1 MAVQDRPYIQLLQVC
16 LLDLD
21 YNLPVQVRDQ
31 ALAEAGE
38 VIEALPQ
45 SDAGREYA
53 LNRMQQEG
61 NTESS
66 FGQGAA
72 NNDTILRLQRTTPY
86 YKVAE
91 YCSLWMALA
100 EALRMQCCA
109 CCCAFK
115 PALDGIKG
123 WSC

>member
-1 MAVQDRPYIQLLQVC
+1 MWVSTPAQVC

-53 LNRMQQEG
+53 LNAMSKEG
-61 NTESS
+61 MTTSS
-66 FGQGAA
+66 FAKAA
-72 NNDTILRLQRTTPY
+72 GNDTIMRLQRTTPY
-86 YKVAE
+86 YKVRAVLRL
-91 YCSLWMALA
+91 CSW
-100 EALRMQCCA
+100 RMHA
-109 CCCAFK
+109 CNLHLKAT
-115 PALDGIKG
+115 AIGIRDG
-123 WSC
+123 CTAPV

>member
-1 MAVQDRPYIQLLQVC
+1 MSKPAQVC

-53 LNRMQQEG
+53 LNAMSKEG
-61 NTESS
+61 MTTSS
-66 FGQGAA
+66 FAKAA
-72 NNDTILRLQRTTPY
+72 GNDTIMRLQRTTPY
-86 YKVAE
+86 YKVRAV
-91 YCSLWMALA
+91 LA
-100 EALRMQCCA
+100 SGPDMHARCFC
-109 CCCAFK
+109 
-115 PALDGIKG
+115 
-123 WSC
+123 

>member
-1 MAVQDRPYIQLLQVC
+1 MAVQDRPCIQLLQVC

-86 YKVAE
+86 YKVPE
-91 YCSLWMALA
+91 YCH
-100 EALRMQCCA
+100 C
-109 CCCAFK
+109 
-115 PALDGIKG
+115 G
-123 WSC
+123 WRWRKRCGCSAVHVAAHVNLL

>member
-1 MAVQDRPYIQLLQVC
+1 VC

-53 LNRMQQEG
+53 LNAMSKEG
-61 NTESS
+61 MTTSS
-66 FGQGAA
+66 FAKAA
-72 NNDTILRLQRTTPY
+72 GNDTIMRLQRTTPY
-86 YKVAE
+86 YKVLAVLRPFSWHMACMQRVQVSE
-91 YCSLWMALA
+91 SHGHSLAS
-100 EALRMQCCA
+100 RKCH
-109 CCCAFK
+109 
-115 PALDGIKG
+115 
-123 WSC
+123 SCTDSV